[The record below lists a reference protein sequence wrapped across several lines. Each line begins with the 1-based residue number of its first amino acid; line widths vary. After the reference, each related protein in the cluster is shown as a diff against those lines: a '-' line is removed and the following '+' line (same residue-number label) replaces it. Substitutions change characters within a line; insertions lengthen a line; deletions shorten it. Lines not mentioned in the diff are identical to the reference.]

1 MTLLSRTPGCQARIS
16 VALIWVTC
24 RARQKYLFSIIEP
37 NFACFG
43 KKDFQQLLLIKY
55 IAKTYFP
62 HIQILD
68 VDVVRENNIALSSR
82 LNRLGKESLNKYA
95 NIYNILVSMRKGL
108 REGEKFYK
116 LKEHYIKKI
125 ESLEISVEYL
135 DHRKNDTLEPAGE
148 LLEESSNYVDGGDV
162 GDAAQFTAGIGLD
175 IELAERL
182 SVDGDV
188 RFYHNLFADVGPTA
202 NNLELPNYQLM
213 DLGLSYKMLL
223 DSGSLDIRLN
233 LNNVFDKIYIGELRT
248 AVVAGDEDATGI
260 LYNGIDTGNEGFF
273 GLGRTWNLSLR
284 YNF

>member
-1 MTLLSRTPGCQARIS
+1 MPKFTRYLCGASRANHFSGVYKI
-16 VALIWVTC
+16 V
-24 RARQKYLFSIIEP
+24 KYLFSIIEP

-55 IAKTYFP
+55 IAKTYYP

-148 LLEESSNYVDGGDV
+148 ILEESSLFIACYINKV
-162 GDAAQFTAGIGLD
+162 
-175 IELAERL
+175 RL
-182 SVDGDV
+182 
-188 RFYHNLFADVGPTA
+188 
-202 NNLELPNYQLM
+202 
-213 DLGLSYKMLL
+213 
-223 DSGSLDIRLN
+223 
-233 LNNVFDKIYIGELRT
+233 
-248 AVVAGDEDATGI
+248 
-260 LYNGIDTGNEGFF
+260 IDNIQI
-273 GLGRTWNLSLR
+273 
-284 YNF
+284 